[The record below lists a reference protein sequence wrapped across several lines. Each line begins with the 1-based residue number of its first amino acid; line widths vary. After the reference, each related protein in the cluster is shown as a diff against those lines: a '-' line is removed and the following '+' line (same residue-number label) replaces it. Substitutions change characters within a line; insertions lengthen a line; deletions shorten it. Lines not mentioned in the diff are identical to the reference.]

1 MTSGRP
7 MTGQPGGPLRQ
18 VLDWPVPHAAAAVL
32 SPAGVLAEV
41 GDTSRPFP
49 LASVTKPLAA
59 LAALVAVEEGAI
71 ELDRPVVDY
80 DAQRLGTELAGE
92 LGSMTLRHLLSHASG
107 LAADRRRRGA
117 DVGVRRIYSNVGY
130 DLAGELVA
138 GATGIEF
145 GDYLAEAV
153 FTPLRMS
160 TASLNGSPASEG
172 IGSVADL
179 QALISELLT
188 PTGLLHPDTLADARS
203 VQFPGILGVLPG
215 YGGQRPNDWGLGF
228 EIRGQK
234 DPHWTSP
241 RNSPGTYGHF
251 GRSGTMFWV
260 DPQAELGLVAL
271 ADKSFGPWAI
281 KAWPQ
286 LSEAVLDSYSS

>member
-1 MTSGRP
+1 MTE
-7 MTGQPGGPLRQ
+7 QPTDALRQ
-18 VLDWPVPHAAAAVL
+18 VLDWPVPNAAAAVI
-32 SPAGVLAEV
+32 SPAGVLATV
-41 GDTSRPFP
+41 GDTSMRFP

-59 LAALVAVEEGAI
+59 LATLVAVEEGAI
-71 ELDRPVVDY
+71 ELDRPVVEYAAAKLDP
-80 DAQRLGTELAGE
+80 ELAAE
-92 LGSMTLRHLLSHASG
+92 LPSMTLRHLLAHASG
-107 LAADRRRRGA
+107 LAPDRLRRGA

-130 DLAGELVA
+130 DLIGELVA
-138 GATGIEF
+138 DATGIEF
-145 GDYLAEAV
+145 GAYLAEAV

-160 TASLNGSPASEG
+160 TASLAGSPASEG
-172 IGSVADL
+172 IASVTDL
-179 QALISELLT
+179 QALLGELLN
-188 PTGLLHPDTLADARS
+188 PHGLLHADTLRDARS

-228 EIRGQK
+228 EIRGGK

-251 GRSGTMFWV
+251 GRSGTMFWI

-271 ADKSFGPWAI
+271 ADKGFGPWAI

-286 LSEAVLDSYSS
+286 LAEDVLDSYS

>member
-1 MTSGRP
+1 MTE
-7 MTGQPGGPLRQ
+7 QPSDPLRQ

-41 GDTSRPFP
+41 GDTSMRFP

-71 ELDRPVVDY
+71 ELDRPVVEY
-80 DAQRLGTELAGE
+80 NAERLGEELAAE
-92 LGSMTLRHLLSHASG
+92 LGAMTLRHLLSHASG
-107 LAADRRRRGA
+107 LAPERRRRGA
-117 DVGVRRIYSNVGY
+117 DVGVRRIYSNTGY
-130 DLAGELVA
+130 DLIGELVA
-138 GATGIEF
+138 DATGIDF

-160 TASLNGSPASEG
+160 TASLDGSPAFAG
-172 IGSVADL
+172 TASVTDM
-179 QALISELLT
+179 QALIGELLT
-188 PTGLLHPDTLADARS
+188 PSGLLHPDTLADARA

-241 RNSPGTYGHF
+241 RNSPATYGHF
-251 GRSGTMFWV
+251 GRSGTMFWI
-260 DPQAELGLVAL
+260 DPQAQLGLVAL
-271 ADKSFGPWAI
+271 ADKGFGPWAI
-281 KAWPQ
+281 RAWPQ
-286 LSEAVLDSYSS
+286 LADDVLDSYS

>member
-1 MTSGRP
+1 MTE
-7 MTGQPGGPLRQ
+7 QPEPEQPSDPLRQ

-41 GDTSRPFP
+41 GDTSMRFP

-71 ELDRPVVDY
+71 ELDRPVLEYAPD
-80 DAQRLGTELAGE
+80 RLGEELAAE
-92 LGSMTLRHLLSHASG
+92 LGSMTLRHLLAHASG
-107 LAADRRRRGA
+107 LAPDRRRRGA

-130 DLAGELVA
+130 DLVGELVA
-138 GATGIEF
+138 DATGIAF
-145 GDYLAEAV
+145 DDYLAEGV
-153 FTPLRMS
+153 FTPLRMR
-160 TASLNGSPASEG
+160 TAVLEGSPAFACTA
-172 IGSVADL
+172 SVIDL
-179 QALISELLT
+179 QALIGELLT
-188 PTGLLHPDTLADARS
+188 PSGLLHADTLADARS

-241 RNSPGTYGHF
+241 RNSPATYGHF
-251 GRSGTMFWV
+251 GRSGTMFWI
-260 DPQAELGLVAL
+260 DPQAGLGLVAL
-271 ADKSFGPWAI
+271 ADKGFGPWAI
-281 KAWPQ
+281 KAWPR
-286 LSEAVLDSYSS
+286 LSEAVLDSYS